1 MTTNI
6 TIAATIFGLI
16 SGIFFNYKLNHF
28 GNLFVGLAV
37 VLYFYAFFVN
47 RKESKIPKES
57 EPSGFLKIESY
68 GTDENTALVIK
79 SIGTA
84 GNGFINFG
92 DIVNDTNLPLKT
104 INTALDWLVVNKLA
118 TENKGR
124 KGKVYELTPK
134 GRDSFSSS
142 INSNKRA

>member
-6 TIAATIFGLI
+6 TIAASIFGLI

-37 VLYFYAFFVN
+37 VLFFYALFVN
-47 RKESKIPKES
+47 RKELKIEKES
-57 EPSGFLKIESY
+57 EPSGSLKIESY
-68 GTDENTALVIK
+68 GTDENTTLVIK

-84 GNGFINFG
+84 DNGFINFG

-134 GRDSFSSS
+134 GRDSFITS
-142 INSNKRA
+142 INLNKRA